1 MSQTLLLET
10 LRSVELGE
18 EAGLKRFSSRLV
30 EFMSAVRVLQISCR
44 TFANCHAKD
53 QYYNNFTV
61 VGINDV
67 DTLVQ
72 LTMQDYGIVGI
83 HGMEDRKTKFP
94 NLNST
99 SPTAFPPPPPPA
111 TREQPGLYKPTSLNN
126 LSPAGANYPSR
137 ATRNDVGDSGLRRT
151 ASTGR
156 LRPPSAAFQVES
168 YGDEM
173 VHDDTPR
180 APRFKKSINTLNAY
194 GVPLNAPGAQSAV
207 KGGSMSSLTD
217 RIRVCVRKR
226 PLNSK
231 EIKKNEADIARVTGR
246 RTVNIDEPKVKV
258 DLTRYIEQH
267 EFIFDEAFDA
277 HCTNDDVYRRTAF
290 PLVEYVFNGGK
301 ATCFAY
307 GQTGSGKTFTM
318 LDEKDGLYV
327 KAGRDIFATIRQP
340 QFSHLACWGSFYE
353 IYQGHLYDLL
363 NARKRLFA
371 REDGKQQVCIAGLT
385 EHEISDVEQL
395 MGIFEFGNNARS
407 TGATGA
413 NADSSRSHAIF
424 QLVLRDKKKTVGKL
438 SFIDLAGSER
448 GADRGETDKQ
458 TRMEGSEI
466 NKSLLALKECIRAL
480 DLDSKHTPFRQSKLT
495 QVLKDSFIGNSR
507 TCMIATI
514 SPNMSNSEHTLNTLR
529 YADRVKELKGDS
541 HVADDRAADINDVYN
556 QGHHELDNQHSDTD
570 VGYSDM
576 DDDFLLADD
585 PHKDAHPIVMSSD
598 EDDFTHQQQQP
609 TRARQLPPGQV
620 TSDNPPA
627 AAATTG
633 VVYNTRSRAAAQ
645 PQMPSA
651 ARKASPTFSSLPV
664 PSSSTSPPSASA
676 SAAAKPPPPPSQ
688 SRDVHSAHEPLDA
701 ATFIRQHREHIRDM
715 TETSRTESRLLV
727 SLTMRQDDT
736 LTGDRAVPTD
746 SSFEQYVRELDEVM
760 QRKLKNVV
768 QVSDMIREV
777 LAQFEK

>member
-1 MSQTLLLET
+1 
-10 LRSVELGE
+10 
-18 EAGLKRFSSRLV
+18 
-30 EFMSAVRVLQISCR
+30 
-44 TFANCHAKD
+44 
-53 QYYNNFTV
+53 
-61 VGINDV
+61 
-67 DTLVQ
+67 
-72 LTMQDYGIVGI
+72 MQDYGIVGI
-83 HGMEDRKTKFP
+83 HGMEDRKSRVVHWNLRASDSAPQTLLIQMLKSKFP
-94 NLNST
+94 NLDHA
-99 SPTAFPPPPPPA
+99 SPAPFPPPA
-111 TREQPGLYKPTSLNN
+111 TRDPQGLYKPTSLNN
-126 LSPAGANYPSR
+126 LSPAGANYPSQPIR
-137 ATRNDVGDSGLRRT
+137 HDLAESSLRRT

-156 LRPPSAAFQVES
+156 LRPPSAPFHGDS
-168 YGDEM
+168 YGEEAAYEDQ
-173 VHDDTPR
+173 PR
-180 APRFKKSINTLNAY
+180 APRFKKSVNTLNAY
-194 GVPLNAPGAQSAV
+194 GVPLNAPGAQSTV
-207 KGGSMSSLTD
+207 KTGSVSSLTD

-231 EIKKNEADIARVTGR
+231 ELKKNEADIARVTGR

-318 LDEKDGLYV
+318 LDERDGLYV

-541 HVADDRAADINDVYN
+541 HVADDRAADNSDLYN
-556 QGHHELDNQHSDTD
+556 QGHHDVENPLSDTD
-570 VGYSDM
+570 IAYSDM
-576 DDDFLLADD
+576 DDDFLLGDD
-585 PHKDAHPIVMSSD
+585 PHKDAHPIIMSSD
-598 EDDFTHQQQQP
+598 EDDYAHQQS
-609 TRARQLPPGQV
+609 ARPRPLASVPV
-620 TSDNPPA
+620 TKDKPPA
-627 AAATTG
+627 AVAATAAASASG
-633 VVYNTRSRAAAQ
+633 YNTRSRAAAQ
-645 PQMPSA
+645 QQPPTTTG
-651 ARKASPTFSSLPV
+651 KASPTVSSLPV
-664 PSSSTSPPSASA
+664 PSSSTSPPSATA
-676 SAAAKPPPPPSQ
+676 TAITAAKPPPPPSQ
-688 SRDVHSAHEPLDA
+688 TREVQNEHAPLDA

-736 LTGDRAVPTD
+736 LAGERVPTD

-760 QRKLKNVV
+760 QRKLKNVLE
-768 QVSDMIREV
+768 VSDMVREV
-777 LAQFEK
+777 LSQFEK

>member
-1 MSQTLLLET
+1 
-10 LRSVELGE
+10 
-18 EAGLKRFSSRLV
+18 
-30 EFMSAVRVLQISCR
+30 
-44 TFANCHAKD
+44 
-53 QYYNNFTV
+53 
-61 VGINDV
+61 
-67 DTLVQ
+67 
-72 LTMQDYGIVGI
+72 MQDYGIVGI
-83 HGMEDRKTKFP
+83 HGMEDRKRLFQLIQMLKSKFP
-94 NLNST
+94 NLDHT
-99 SPTAFPPPPPPA
+99 PPAPLPPPA
-111 TREQPGLYKPTSLNN
+111 SREQQGLYKPTSLNN
-126 LSPAGANYPSR
+126 LSPAGANYPSQPIR
-137 ATRNDVGDSGLRRT
+137 HDLAESSLRRT

-156 LRPPSAAFQVES
+156 LRPPSTPFQ
-168 YGDEM
+168 GDIYSEETAYE
-173 VHDDTPR
+173 DQPR
-180 APRFKKSINTLNAY
+180 APRFKKSVNTLNAY

-207 KGGSMSSLTD
+207 KTGLVSSLTD

-231 EIKKNEADIARVTGR
+231 ELKKNEADIARVTGR

-267 EFIFDEAFDA
+267 EFVFDEAFDA

-541 HVADDRAADINDVYN
+541 HVADDRATDNSNVYN
-556 QGHHELDNQHSDTD
+556 QGHHEVENPLSDTD
-570 VGYSDM
+570 IGYSDV
-576 DDDFLLADD
+576 DDDFLLGDD
-585 PHKDAHPIVMSSD
+585 PHKDAHPIIMSSD
-598 EDDFTHQQQQP
+598 EEDFAHQQP
-609 TRARQLPPGQV
+609 TRTRPLASVLA
-620 TSDNPPA
+620 TKDKPPA
-627 AAATTG
+627 PATAATSVPG
-633 VVYNTRSRAAAQ
+633 YNTRSRAAAQ
-645 PQMPSA
+645 QPPA
-651 ARKASPTFSSLPV
+651 TTGKASPASSSLPV
-664 PSSSTSPPSASA
+664 PSSSASPPPATA
-676 SAAAKPPPPPSQ
+676 TAAAKPPPPSSQ
-688 SRDVHSAHEPLDA
+688 LREVQNEHAPLDA

-736 LTGDRAVPTD
+736 LAGERVPTD

-760 QRKLKNVV
+760 QRKLKNVLE
-768 QVSDMIREV
+768 VSDMVREV
-777 LAQFEK
+777 LSRFEK